1 MILDRT
7 CKTCEF
13 NFDGECGMYNTCN
26 ENGCDEWNASIE
38 YCSELEEKAPWY
50 IKEPYKNYKIRRGEF
65 LELLQKDLEGIGI
78 DVNIYDAIE
87 KIYELNSI
95 ELAGVLG
102 VSFGVLGY
110 ARTRKTIPERK
121 RQFSSRLH
129 IPEDFFEKFSSTQ
142 LDTLKECRKEFR
154 LFYGD
159 ELIEKLKK
167 NGLDAMEKRMER
179 QSAIDKLRN
188 ERYREENKERYQ
200 YNENTKMYH
209 DLSDDYKKRDYAV
222 AITLKEGDY
231 YGNIFYEY
239 ESGDYGLSVHIMED
253 ILEFIENL
261 DCEEINA
268 LDEEGL
274 LNTNI
279 ALKADANSQEIHFK
293 LKNDKN
299 EKLEKAI
306 PEEELQNYIVGYE
319 MIRCDGHGMKKERRK
334 CMVCRNFIPL
344 EGSAKGKCLV
354 RGDVVQRSKIICAH
368 DFRPKD
374 DM

>member
-1 MILDRT
+1 MILDKT

-26 ENGCDEWNASIE
+26 EKGCDEWEASIE

-50 IKEPYKNYKIRRGEF
+50 IKEPYKNYKIRCGEF
-65 LELLQKDLEGIGI
+65 LELLQKDSEGIGI

-129 IPEDFFEKFSSTQ
+129 IPEEFFEKFSSTQ
-142 LDTLKECRKEFR
+142 LDALKECREEFR

-167 NGLDAMEKRMER
+167 NGLDAMEERMER

-200 YNENTKMYH
+200 YKENTKMYH
-209 DLSDDYKKRDYAV
+209 DLSDDYKKRDYVV

-261 DCEEINA
+261 DCEEINE
-268 LDEEGL
+268 LDKEGL

-279 ALKADANSQEIHFK
+279 SLKADANGQEIHFK

-299 EKLEKAI
+299 EELEKTI
-306 PEEELQNYIVGYE
+306 PEEKLQNYIVGYE

-368 DFRPKD
+368 DFMSKD

>member
-1 MILDRT
+1 MILDKT

-13 NFDGECGMYNTCN
+13 NFDDECGMYNTHN
-26 ENGCDEWNASIE
+26 DIGCDEWEVSFK
-38 YCSELEEKAPWY
+38 YHLELEEKAPWY
-50 IKEPYKNYKIRRGEF
+50 IKEPYKKYKIRYGKF
-65 LELLQKDLEGIGI
+65 LELLQKDSEGIGI

-87 KIYELNSI
+87 KIYELNAE

-102 VSFGVLGY
+102 VSIGVLSY
-110 ARTRKTIPERK
+110 ARTRGTIPERK

-129 IPEDFFEKFSSTQ
+129 VPENFFEKFLSTQ
-142 LDTLKECRKEFR
+142 LDVLKECREEFR
-154 LFYGD
+154 AFYGD
-159 ELIEKLKK
+159 ELIEKLKQ
-167 NGLDAMEKRMER
+167 NGLAVMEARMER

-200 YNENTKMYH
+200 YEKIKMYH
-209 DLSDDYKKRDYAV
+209 DLSDDYKSRDYV
-222 AITLKEGDY
+222 IAITLKEGDY

-239 ESGDYGLSVHIMED
+239 TSGEYGLSVYIMED

-261 DCEEINA
+261 TCEEIEA
-268 LDEEGL
+268 LNEEGL

-279 ALKADANSQEIHFK
+279 ALRADVNGQEIHFE
-293 LKNDKN
+293 LKNDKD
-299 EKLEKAI
+299 EKLEKTI

-334 CMVCRNFIPL
+334 CVVCKNFIPL
-344 EGSAKGKCLV
+344 EGCAKGKCLV

-368 DFRPKD
+368 NFIPKD
-374 DM
+374 NI